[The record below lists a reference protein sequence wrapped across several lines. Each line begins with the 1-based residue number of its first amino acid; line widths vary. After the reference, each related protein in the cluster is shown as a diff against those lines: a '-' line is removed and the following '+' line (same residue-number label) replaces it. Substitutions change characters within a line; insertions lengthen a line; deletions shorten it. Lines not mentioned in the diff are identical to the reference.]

1 MMRHVT
7 HLLWVVISCCL
18 LPLHVSA
25 EVQTITVTGEYRIGA
40 YDTLPE
46 GQRLAL
52 VAAKSRALEQALAYL
67 DTVPAVKQLG
77 LNREELRAYS
87 SGLLRIKQDPSHT
100 TRAEAATTVSVPV
113 TLMLDPAVVTHQL
126 ESVMQN
132 ERAKTELILTREKID
147 AYQKELDKDQRQL
160 AASKNKEDAK
170 FLLQHR
176 GDILMLMDTEEQL
189 AHTWTSVLDMREGTY
204 PEGSAKQETGAQN
217 KNLPRTPDNAEEH
230 RKKGALLTQ
239 QGHYDE
245 ALAEFRLA
253 LHLMPDL
260 DRAHLGL
267 GAALQGK
274 GDLEGAIA
282 EYRMLLK
289 RHPNDPAAHNNLGS
303 ALQQKG
309 DIGGAIS
316 EYRTALQSQPDDP
329 LTHYNLGTAL
339 STKGQLDEALGEY
352 RTAIRLNPD
361 LLQAYFDLGSLL
373 KESDQARDAADA
385 FREYV
390 RRAPNTSAN
399 QPWIKQAQAYLEKTR
414 KRQLEQGGRQNSGS

>member
-1 MMRHVT
+1 MMRQVT
-7 HLLWVVISCCL
+7 RLLWVVISGCL

-25 EVQTITVTGEYRIGA
+25 EVQTITAAGEYRMGA
-40 YDTLPE
+40 FDTLPE
-46 GQRLAL
+46 AQRLAL
-52 VAAKSRALEQALAYL
+52 VAAKSQALEQALAYL

-87 SGLLRIKQDPSHT
+87 AGFLRIKQAPGHT

-113 TLMLDPAVVTHQL
+113 TIVLDPAVITRQL
-126 ESVMQN
+126 DNVMQN
-132 ERAKTELILTREKID
+132 ERAKTELMLTREKID
-147 AYQKELDKDQRQL
+147 AYQKELDNDQRRL

-170 FLLQHR
+170 FVLQHR

-189 AHTWTSVLDMREGTY
+189 AHTWTSLLDMREGKY
-204 PEGSAKQETGAQN
+204 PEGRAKQETGAQN
-217 KNLPRTPDNAEEH
+217 KNRPRTPGNAEEH
-230 RKKGALLTQ
+230 RKKGVLLTQ
-239 QGHYDE
+239 QEHYDE

-253 LHLMPDL
+253 LQLMPDL

-289 RHPNDPAAHNNLGS
+289 RHPNDPDAHNNLGS

-309 DIGGAIS
+309 DIAGAIS
-316 EYRTALQSQPDDP
+316 EYRAALQSQPDDA

-339 STKGQLDEALGEY
+339 STKGQVDEAVGEY

-373 KESDQARDAADA
+373 KESDQTREAVDA

-399 QPWIKQAQAYLEKTR
+399 QPWIKQAQAYLENVG
-414 KRQLEQGGRQNSGS
+414 KRRLEQGGRQNSGS